1 MAKQMAKNNERYA
14 KLLTKQDRHKK
25 KVWRSIMEFLERKS
39 KEVLSA
45 KGLDLPPKA
54 RRQIP
59 SKKLSKSAPK
69 DMNNSDHKNMQSFG
83 KGQSSFESPV

>member
-1 MAKQMAKNNERYA
+1 MAKQFAKNDERYA

-25 KVWRSIMEFLERKS
+25 KVWRSIMEFLGRKS

-54 RRQIP
+54 RYPIP

-83 KGQSSFESPV
+83 KGQSSFESLA